1 MALPPNAQIDASV
14 RDETPGDG
22 NPSANALGRVYTTQ
36 REGTQV
42 ALLDDGLARQLAA
55 EAARKAAEEAAKRAA
70 PGALSALGPTAGG
83 AAAGATVWGFLAGG
97 IGLVGIS
104 RTHALTQ
111 DALTDPSQRPMRTP
125 FLGLDM
131 GLGPRAA
138 PRLDSNVQ
146 VRHPRCIVGRHGDLK
161 NICKLLPG
169 EGSQSHHIVPDEFVR
184 SGTRNGSAYR
194 ILSEDDG
201 AAICIPGNAFIKGTL
216 HNHIHA
222 DLNNLLNNKV
232 AAGLSTDGT
241 LPLSDVIGSALRV
254 TIAYKPEC
262 TAQIL
267 REVTRAFQGI
277 DTTQRV
283 KIR

>member
-1 MALPPNAQIDASV
+1 MALPPSAQIDASV
-14 RDETPGDG
+14 RGETPGDG
-22 NPSANALGRVYTTQ
+22 NPAANALGRVYTTQ

-42 ALLDDGLARQLAA
+42 ALLDEELARQLAA

-70 PGALSALGPTAGG
+70 PGALSTLGPAAGG
-83 AAAGATVWGFLAGG
+83 AAVGAGVWGAIAGG
-97 IGLVGIS
+97 IGLIGIS
-104 RTHALTQ
+104 RTRALTE

-131 GLGPRAA
+131 GLGPRAS
-138 PRLDSNVQ
+138 PRLDTNVR
-146 VRHPRCIVGRHGDLK
+146 VTGPRCLVGRHGDLK
-161 NICKLLPG
+161 KICKLLPG

-184 SGTRNGSAYR
+184 SGTRNGSQYR

-216 HNHIHA
+216 HNAIHA

-254 TIAYKPEC
+254 TVAFKPEC
-262 TAQIL
+262 TAQII
-267 REVTRAFQGI
+267 REVGRAFQGI